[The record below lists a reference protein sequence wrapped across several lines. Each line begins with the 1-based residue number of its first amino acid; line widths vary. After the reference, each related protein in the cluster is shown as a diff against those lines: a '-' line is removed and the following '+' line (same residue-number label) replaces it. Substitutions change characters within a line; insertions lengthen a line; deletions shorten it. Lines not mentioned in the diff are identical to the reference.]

1 MPNKRH
7 RIGRLSRLVW
17 ILGLLVTVPSLV
29 LGTGVRPAA
38 AETTVTTIHVPAQV
52 ETNPC
57 FPADVINL
65 TGDITIIV
73 STSADGTG
81 AYRVINVVSSKLK
94 GASITTGTK
103 YTNNAKQTDEWTA
116 QPPFPATHTHT
127 YDFLLISKSAN
138 VPNYVLHMTMH
149 ETIDANGVPTVVV
162 DNFYM
167 DCQG

>member
-65 TGDITIIV
+65 NGDIRIVV
-73 STSADGTG
+73 ST
-81 AYRVINVVSSKLK
+81 
-94 GASITTGTK
+94 TTGPET
-103 YTNNAKQTDEWTA
+103 
-116 QPPFPATHTHT
+116 
-127 YDFLLISKSAN
+127 SASSAGHRSSGTCGSMN
-138 VPNYVLHMTMH
+138 TLP
-149 ETIDANGVPTVVV
+149 
-162 DNFYM
+162 
-167 DCQG
+167 

>member
-1 MPNKRH
+1 M
-7 RIGRLSRLVW
+7 RILRSSSIRPLTAA
-17 ILGLLVTVPSLV
+17 GLP
-29 LGTGVRPAA
+29 RC
-38 AETTVTTIHVPAQV
+38 Q
-52 ETNPC
+52 
-57 FPADVINL
+57 
-65 TGDITIIV
+65 
-73 STSADGTG
+73 
-81 AYRVINVVSSKLK
+81 RVSSKLK
-94 GASITTGTK
+94 GVSITIGTK
-103 YTNNAKQTDEWTA
+103 YANNAKQTDEWTA